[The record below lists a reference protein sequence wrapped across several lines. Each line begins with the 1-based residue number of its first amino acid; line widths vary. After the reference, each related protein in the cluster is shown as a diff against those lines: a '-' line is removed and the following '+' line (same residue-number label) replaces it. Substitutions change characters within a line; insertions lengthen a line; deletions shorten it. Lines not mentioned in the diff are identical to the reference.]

1 MIAAIAAG
9 KTAALASTPAERQA
23 RADGRWLREFI
34 RAAEY
39 YKKTGEK
46 YSTRVTPEQQLLQA
60 IFGSHK

>member
-9 KTAALASTPAERQA
+9 KSAALAATPAERQA

-34 RAAEY
+34 RAAQY
-39 YKKTGEK
+39 YKTAGKQ

-60 IFGSHK
+60 IFGEPK

>member
-9 KTAALASTPAERQA
+9 KTAALAATPAERQA

-34 RAAEY
+34 RAAQY
-39 YKKTGEK
+39 YKDPGKQ
-46 YSTRVTPEQQLLQA
+46 YSARITPESILLNA

>member
-34 RAAEY
+34 RAAQY
-39 YKKTGEK
+39 YKTTGQQ
-46 YSTRVTPEQQLLQA
+46 YSTRVTAESILLNA
-60 IFGSHK
+60 IFGGSK